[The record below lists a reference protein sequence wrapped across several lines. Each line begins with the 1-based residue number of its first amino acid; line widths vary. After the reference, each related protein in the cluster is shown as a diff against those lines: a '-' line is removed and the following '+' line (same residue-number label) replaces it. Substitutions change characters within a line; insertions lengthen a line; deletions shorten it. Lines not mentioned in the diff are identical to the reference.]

1 MATVNYGFSIQVTGG
16 PQIANTKVTT
26 VEAYDKVEVKLDP
39 GATDVVVDVQPG
51 ATSQISLLAISSSLY
66 DTKLTYKVAD
76 GGGDK
81 GPFTLDAPHFF
92 SGGAVGV
99 FGVAP
104 KSLKFSNALPAGPSN
119 KATIEIFVGRD
130 ATP

>member
-1 MATVNYGFSIQVTGG
+1 MATVSYGFSIQVTGG
-16 PQIANTKVTT
+16 PQISNTKLAT

-51 ATSQISLLAISSSLY
+51 ATGQIALLAISSSLY
-66 DTKLTYKVAD
+66 SPKITYKVAD

-81 GPFTLDAPHFF
+81 GPFALDAPHFF

-99 FGVAP
+99 FGAAP
-104 KSLKFSNALPAGPSN
+104 KTLKFSNALPTGAAN
-119 KATIEIFVGRD
+119 KAAIEIFVARD